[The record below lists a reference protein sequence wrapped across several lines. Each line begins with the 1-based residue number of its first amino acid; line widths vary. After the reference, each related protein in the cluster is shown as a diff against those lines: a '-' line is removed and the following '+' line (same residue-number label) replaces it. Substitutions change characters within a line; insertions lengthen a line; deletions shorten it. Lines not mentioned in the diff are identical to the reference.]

1 MIAELDEDRSAL
13 TLRAGTG
20 ADWQPAFVGQ
30 KTRITDRQGEGII
43 SRTAVLGE
51 TFVTG
56 DVTEEEDYRKL
67 IEGTK
72 SELASPI
79 LDRYGSVRGVLN
91 VESDQTDRFGVE
103 QQELLEM
110 LAMVAGCIFDREDS
124 HFREEAFWEVGTALD
139 EAITEDQ
146 LLARVSHVT
155 QKVLRVNAYSIFLW
169 DSAAG
174 AYILKDTVGSSTL
187 SKDAKY
193 APGEGCTGWVCQH
206 GLPVRLEN
214 PASDS
219 RWRGR
224 FLEFPIDQIYAYI
237 CVPIF
242 GGTRSMGC
250 MRAIR
255 RRAKDDF
262 YDIGFTEDDER
273 LLMSIADQLGAG
285 LVKIRTMNKL
295 LLSERMAAIGEL
307 SARTSHMIGNRVF
320 GISGDVNELKYILNE
335 QPIDKSA
342 ALDAVEGISRG
353 ILRLEEIIQDYKDFV
368 TATKVAT
375 DESDLNTVVA
385 DAAASIVPK
394 SSPIKVELV
403 LEAGLEP
410 FQFDAAKIGRA
421 VSELV
426 ENSLHYM
433 EKGQLVV
440 GTGRADEEDLTHVG
454 WQRKAGKFA
463 KIWIED
469 QGPGV
474 DADKKESIFKAYESS
489 RSKGMGLGLSIV
501 KGIAEAH
508 GGTIFENGV
517 PGRGARFVILIP
529 LTQSTT

>member
-1 MIAELDEDRSAL
+1 
-13 TLRAGTG
+13 
-20 ADWQPAFVGQ
+20 
-30 KTRITDRQGEGII
+30 
-43 SRTAVLGE
+43 
-51 TFVTG
+51 
-56 DVTEEEDYRKL
+56 
-67 IEGTK
+67 
-72 SELASPI
+72 
-79 LDRYGSVRGVLN
+79 
-91 VESDQTDRFGVE
+91 
-103 QQELLEM
+103 
-110 LAMVAGCIFDREDS
+110 
-124 HFREEAFWEVGTALD
+124 
-139 EAITEDQ
+139 
-146 LLARVSHVT
+146 
-155 QKVLRVNAYSIFLW
+155 
-169 DSAAG
+169 
-174 AYILKDTVGSSTL
+174 
-187 SKDAKY
+187 
-193 APGEGCTGWVCQH
+193 
-206 GLPVRLEN
+206 
-214 PASDS
+214 
-219 RWRGR
+219 
-224 FLEFPIDQIYAYI
+224 
-237 CVPIF
+237 
-242 GGTRSMGC
+242 MGC